1 MGIKNIRQFE
11 EFNIEDF
18 LTQQR
23 LLVTGVRAWN
33 EYGTDKHIGTA
44 VEVTIIND
52 NTVYLDNDGN
62 KLEGI
67 TNRFEK
73 LTFKVAKDVDIALD
87 AIVTPVHAVAKVY
100 AQKGS
105 NVRNQLSIKCDDIK
119 VVGHAKGA

>member
-18 LTQQR
+18 LAQKR

-67 TNRFEK
+67 T
-73 LTFKVAKDVDIALD
+73 
-87 AIVTPVHAVAKVY
+87 IVTPVHAVAKVY